1 MIGAVLSPAQQALKN
16 ASLDLVKAAGG
27 FDAAAGFCRIG
38 KSQLSD
44 ACSVHHADKWLPV
57 DVVADLQRVTRG
69 QPGWPFV
76 ARQLAEREALVLVA
90 LPDVS
95 TGPDFPHHLAQLAKE
110 GGELMAKLATALADG
125 KVCAADAATLGLV
138 REAADVV
145 RVAVAIQA
153 ALRAVAA

>member
-1 MIGAVLSPAQQALKN
+1 MIGAVLTPAQQALKN

-44 ACSVHHADKWLPV
+44 ACSVNHPDKWLPV
-57 DVVADLQRVTRG
+57 DVVADLQGVTRG

-76 ARQLAEREALVLVA
+76 TRQLAEREALVLVA
-90 LPDVS
+90 LPAVS
-95 TGPDFPHHLAQLAKE
+95 SGPDFPAYLAQLAKE
-110 GGELMAKLATALADG
+110 GGELMANLATALADG
-125 KVCAADAATLGLV
+125 KVCSGDVARLDLL

-153 ALRAVAA
+153 AVRGVAA